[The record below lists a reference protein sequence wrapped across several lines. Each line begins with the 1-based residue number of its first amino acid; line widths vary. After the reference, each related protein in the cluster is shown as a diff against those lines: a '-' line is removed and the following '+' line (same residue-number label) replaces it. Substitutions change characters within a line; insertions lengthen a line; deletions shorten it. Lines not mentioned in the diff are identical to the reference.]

1 MPVPTRWIAAWL
13 WIALLSPARAAEIPP
28 RDRTVVVIS
37 LDGLPARAF
46 DDPKLPVP
54 TLRRLAREG
63 AVAKS
68 MTVVNPAVT
77 WPNHTSMVTGVPP
90 ARHGVLFNG
99 MLMRQGPSSPVRVEP
114 WRDKAEMV
122 RAPTVYDLAHQAR
135 LTTAQVDWVAIYHA
149 RTITWEFPERPS
161 VGGRIEQEMIAGGL
175 VTAAEVEDFA
185 QANVTWRDQVW
196 TRAAGHILEKH
207 KPNLLLFHVLNL
219 DGTHHRYG
227 PGVPAAYSAI
237 AFADSR
243 VAEIL
248 RAIETAGL
256 AGKATVFVV
265 SDHGFKATTHN
276 IRPNVALRRGGLLLA
291 QGGIVTCYAYVVPEG
306 GSAMVYVTDPANRAR
321 LVPRLKEMFR
331 DVEGV
336 ERILEPADFSA
347 LGLPDPARYD
357 QMADLVLTAK
367 NGYAFAAGW
376 DGDVVTTTERGGQH
390 GYLSTDPDMDAM
402 FLAWGYGI
410 RPGVQLERVANVDLA
425 PTIAALLGLKME
437 GVAGKKLSAILR

>member
-1 MPVPTRWIAAWL
+1 MSVRSLACLFTAL
-13 WIALLSPARAAEIPP
+13 IALLRAADLPP

-68 MTVVNPAVT
+68 MTVVNPSVT
-77 WPNHTSMVTGVPP
+77 WPNHTAMVTGVPP

-99 MLMRQGPSSPVRVEP
+99 MLIRQGPHSPVRVEP

-122 RAPTVYDLAHQAR
+122 RAPTVYDLAHQAG
-135 LTTAQVDWVAIYHA
+135 LTTAQVDWVAIYNA
-149 RTITWEFPERPS
+149 PTITWEFPEHPS
-161 VGGRIEQEMIAGGL
+161 VQGRIEQEMIAAGL
-175 VTAAEVEDFA
+175 VTAAEVDEFA
-185 QANVTWRDQVW
+185 KANITWRDQVW
-196 TRAAGHILEKH
+196 TRAAVHILEKH
-207 KPNLLLFHVLNL
+207 KPNLLLFRVLNL

-237 AFADSR
+237 ALADSR
-243 VAEIL
+243 VAEVL
-248 RAIETAGL
+248 RTIETAGL
-256 AGKATVFVV
+256 PGKATVFVV
-265 SDHGFKATTHN
+265 SDHGFKATTRS
-276 IRPNVALRRGGLLLA
+276 IRPNVALRRAGLLRA
-291 QGGIVTCYAYVVPEG
+291 QGRDVTCDAYVVPEG
-306 GSAMVYVTDPANRAR
+306 GSAMVYVTDPANRPR

-336 ERILEPADFSA
+336 ARILEPADFSA

-357 QMADLVLTAK
+357 QMADLVLAAK
-367 NGYAFAAGW
+367 DGYAFAAGW
-376 DGDVVTTTERGGQH
+376 DGDLVSTTERGGQH
-390 GYLSTDPDMDAM
+390 GYLATDPDMDAV

-410 RPGVQLERVANVDLA
+410 RPGVQLDRVANVDMA
-425 PTIAALLGLKME
+425 PTIAALLGLRME
-437 GVAGKKLSAILR
+437 AVAGKKLSAILR